1 MINGLFASNSIT
13 LNKKADIFAAS
24 GIAIKDGNSN
34 SNFSVTINN
43 RAKVT
48 GNINLVNSIVG
59 DRLIIQGDYHG
70 DKDSKLLPEVTPE
83 QNYADKLHI
92 GRNASDTTVI
102 DLTEVS
108 GLVQVLLAQ
117 VVLKLSLLMVL
128 LMVMLSYYCAIMLTA
143 VRMSTGCKKLKITN
157 EIFTLEK
164 YNKPV

>member
-1 MINGLFASNSIT
+1 LINGLFASNSIT

-48 GNINLVNSIVG
+48 GNINLVNGIVG

-92 GRNASDTTVI
+92 GRNASDTKVI

-117 VVLKLSLLMVL
+117 VVL
-128 LMVMLSYYCAIMLTA
+128 
-143 VRMSTGCKKLKITN
+143 
-157 EIFTLEK
+157 
-164 YNKPV
+164 

>member
-24 GIAIKDGNSN
+24 GIVIKDGNSN

-48 GNINLVNSIVG
+48 GNINLVNGIVG
-59 DRLIIQGDYHG
+59 DRLIIHGDYHG
-70 DKDSKLLPEVTPE
+70 EKDSKLLPEVTPE